1 MRQFK
6 KETRSA
12 KTQKLFHAN
21 IQTSKPK
28 TDANINVKRVKQQNK
43 HTQPLDKSL

>member
-21 IQTSKPK
+21 IQAK

-43 HTQPLDKSL
+43 HTQPLGKSL